1 MSEFCYRDA
10 TGHVQDRAL
19 WEDILGADALPPL
32 SASRRASDDWYRR
45 YRQWQRTC
53 GKHAKRASD
62 TDVVDIAR
70 KPAKSVNQVTDK
82 ALADDLPPASQVAAT
97 QEPGL
102 ARALLATWRAHAA
115 GIDMRALRA
124 ACGPDGSLGAIM
136 DALGLDAL
144 GEKQTA
150 VLVPRL
156 TKCVKLGLEVGAEPL
171 RKVGVIVR
179 SADHES

>member
-10 TGHVQDRAL
+10 NGRVQDRAL
-19 WEDILGADALPPL
+19 WEDILGADALPPA
-32 SASRRASDDWYRR
+32 SASRRAPDEWFRR
-45 YRQWQRTC
+45 YRQWQRTQRSR
-53 GKHAKRASD
+53 AKGIAKESD
-62 TDVVDIAR
+62 SDH
-70 KPAKSVNQVTDK
+70 PVNRLTEPVEK

-102 ARALLATWRAHAA
+102 ARALLGVWQAHAA

-124 ACGPDGSLGAIM
+124 ACGRGEALGPIM

-144 GEKQTA
+144 GDKQTA
-150 VLVPRL
+150 VLGPRL
-156 TKCVKLGLEVGAEPL
+156 TKCVKLGFEVGAEPL

-179 SADHES
+179 SADHESQD